1 MAGQIRVTPEE
12 LESMSH
18 RYSAESDKVG
28 EQVNSLNEI
37 MGQLKGMWEGESSRA
52 FEEQYEA
59 LKPSFHQMQQL
70 LEEVSTQLKST
81 ARSLDEADNQ
91 IANQIRG

>member
-12 LESMSH
+12 LESMSY
-18 RYSAESDKVG
+18 RYSSEADKVG
-28 EQVNSLNEI
+28 EQVNSLNEV
-37 MGQLKGMWEGESSRA
+37 MSQLKSMWEGESSRA
-52 FEEQYEA
+52 FEEQYET
-59 LKPSFHQMQQL
+59 LKPSFYQMQQL
-70 LEEVSTQLKST
+70 LEDVSTQLKST